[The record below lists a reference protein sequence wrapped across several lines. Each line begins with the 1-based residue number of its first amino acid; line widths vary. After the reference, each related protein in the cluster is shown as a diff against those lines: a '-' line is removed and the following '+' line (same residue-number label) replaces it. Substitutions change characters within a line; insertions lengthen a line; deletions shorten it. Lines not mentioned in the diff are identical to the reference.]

1 MFFRNFPNMDPF
13 MNMDPFGSARRMHQN
28 ALMGMHNNSNNN
40 IRNNNNNDPF
50 QMMLSNPFSMM
61 DSMMG
66 NMNRMMGNMVCL
78 FRGKKTTNFI
88 LLSLILNKGSNG

>member
-1 MFFRNFPNMDPF
+1 MDPF

-28 ALMGMHNNSNNN
+28 ALMGM
-40 IRNNNNNDPF
+40 NNNNNNLRRTNHNDPF

-66 NMNRMMGNMVCL
+66 NMNRMMGNMVC
-78 FRGKKTTNFI
+78 
-88 LLSLILNKGSNG
+88 